1 MAARIII
8 FDDNSERL
16 ESVSMLLNVSE
27 DLKCV
32 GKFKNTANVL
42 RNIHDTQPDLILMD
56 IDMPGGD
63 GIEGTHKIRQH
74 YPKLPVIIQTI
85 FDDNTRIF
93 DCLRAGASGYLLK
106 KSTPE
111 KFLQSIREALEGG
124 APMSSTIANKVLN
137 YFKENKPVDKYN
149 LSSREKEI
157 LGLLVQG
164 NSYKMIATQCGISY
178 HTVSN
183 HILNIYEKLYVN
195 SATEAVSLAIKE
207 KIV

>member
-8 FDDNSERL
+8 FDDNTERL
-16 ESVSMLLNVSE
+16 ESVSTLLNISP
-27 DLKCV
+27 DLECV
-32 GKFKNTANVL
+32 GMFKNTANVL
-42 RNIHDTQPDLILMD
+42 QNIADTNPDLILMD

-63 GIEGTHKIRQH
+63 GIEGTRKIREK
-74 YPKLPVIIQTI
+74 YSKLPVIIQTI

-106 KSTPE
+106 KSKPE
-111 KFLQSIREALEGG
+111 KFLQSVREALEGG
-124 APMSSTIANKVLN
+124 APMSSTIAIKVLD
-137 YFKENKPVDKYN
+137 YFKDQKPVDKYN
-149 LSSREKEI
+149 LSNREREI

-164 NSYKMIATQCGISY
+164 NSYKMIAEQCGISY
-178 HTVSN
+178 YTVSN
-183 HILNIYEKLYVN
+183 HIQNIYEKLYVN